1 MSCCNQSITIINY
14 GLNYGSLG
22 LLMTMFVTGI
32 VGSFTH
38 CIGMCGPIAI
48 SQMSMRLMN
57 LPKEKMTQR
66 NKVLCAA
73 SIPYYIGKSF
83 SYALLAMSWFGLA
96 TVTLQSYFIKI
107 LGAILMLIAALF
119 FITSAFAVNSRIAS
133 NWNRLK
139 VMRSFSNKLV
149 TIVQSFTH
157 NPFGFKGWILGIL
170 LGFIPC
176 GLVYASIATAI
187 SYSHNFFLAGLS
199 LFIFGLGTIPGL
211 FLIAYFGENIL
222 IRWNKIFSVIYF
234 FSMLFNTYLL
244 ARAAL
249 YYIKEFL

>member
-1 MSCCNQSITIINY
+1 MSFLTTDIFTSIDKISCCNQSIAVIDY

-57 LPKEKMTQR
+57 LPKEKMTQK

-96 TVTLQSYFIKI
+96 TVTSQSHFIKI

-119 FITSAFAVNSRIAS
+119 FMTSAFAGNPRIAS

-139 VMRSFSNKLV
+139 IMRSFSNKLV
-149 TIVQSFTH
+149 AIAQSFTH
-157 NPFGFKGWILGIL
+157 NPFGFKGWVLGLL
-170 LGFIPC
+170 LGLIPC
-176 GLVYASIATAI
+176 GLVYASIATAV
-187 SYSHNFFLAGLS
+187 SYSNNFLLAGLS

-211 FLIAYFGENIL
+211 FLIAYSGGKYI
-222 IRWNKIFSVIYF
+222 NKV
-234 FSMLFNTYLL
+234 
-244 ARAAL
+244 
-249 YYIKEFL
+249 E